1 MAVITKNSTISVTA
15 RFTDSEAKD
24 LATGSFTPAIN
35 YSRDLT
41 LVEITK
47 GFSDSRS
54 FTTSDALDVS
64 TGLTGGLNNSIGFA
78 TVKKIVIHNTGT
90 VQLTIGGGSNPLFA
104 AIVVPVN
111 GIIAL
116 VTSITTSGSVKNI
129 NSSCTGTG
137 SYDLIIE
144 GV

>member
-1 MAVITKNSTISVTA
+1 MAVITKNSTITVSA

-24 LATGSFTPAIN
+24 LATGAFSPVIN

-54 FTTSDALDVS
+54 FTTSDALDIS
-64 TGLTGGLNNSIGFA
+64 TGLTGGLNNTFGFA
-78 TVKKIVIHNTGT
+78 TVKKIVIVNTGS
-90 VQLTIGGGSNPLFA
+90 VQLTIGGGTNPLFA

-111 GIIAL
+111 GVIAL

-129 NSSCTGTG
+129 NASCTGSG